1 MQYFVICNLTSS
13 IEPAPSNH
21 PRKAPFAISLTQ
33 ISNPALLT
41 RIHETLITGNKQQF
55 RI

>member
-1 MQYFVICNLTSS
+1 MQYFVICNLTSR
-13 IEPAPSNH
+13 IEPPPSNH